1 VVAFD
6 AYLDARR
13 IGKVTEGF
21 RRLALGELCAIEI
34 DPHLDATI
42 GGACKRLHDGQVGQH
57 ICGQVDFMLGAIDQG
72 DVDVFEVFGRRV
84 MNDRPGSAEHGA
96 SEARKGTAIREVRNK
111 FNVATP
117 GPERVVDMA
126 PCQWRRSRTGAGDVA
141 QH

>member
-1 VVAFD
+1 MVAFD

-84 MNDRPGSAEHGA
+84 MNDRRWIGGA
-96 SEARKGTAIREVRNK
+96 W
-111 FNVATP
+111 
-117 GPERVVDMA
+117 
-126 PCQWRRSRTGAGDVA
+126 CQRGEEGDCNQGGAKQVQRSDSRP
-141 QH
+141 